1 VAAPSSIAGQAVA
14 RAVPVDRVQVW
25 AAPPGRVPP
34 DAAPCIPRALRPRAQ
49 ADPDSAPAWV
59 PVQALAHVQDSV
71 SVPAWAARQDCRLQ
85 ARLRVRHVQVRVAVD
100 ARVTRR
106 AKKAR

>member
-1 VAAPSSIAGQAVA
+1 VA
-14 RAVPVDRVQVW
+14 RAVPVDRVQAWVRLV
-25 AAPPGRVPP
+25 RVPP
-34 DAAPCIPRALRPRAQ
+34 DAAPCIPRALRLPAL
-49 ADPDSAPAWV
+49 AVPDSAQAWV
-59 PVQALAHVQDSV
+59 RDQVSARVQDSV

>member
-1 VAAPSSIAGQAVA
+1 
-14 RAVPVDRVQVW
+14 VDRVQAW
-25 AAPPGRVPP
+25 AVPAGPGRVPL
-34 DAAPCIPRALRPRAQ
+34 AVVPCIPRALRLRAQ
-49 ADPDSAPAWV
+49 VAPGSAPAWV
-59 PVQALAHVQDSV
+59 RALVSARVQDSV
-71 SVPAWAARQDCRLQ
+71 SVQAWAARQDCRLQ